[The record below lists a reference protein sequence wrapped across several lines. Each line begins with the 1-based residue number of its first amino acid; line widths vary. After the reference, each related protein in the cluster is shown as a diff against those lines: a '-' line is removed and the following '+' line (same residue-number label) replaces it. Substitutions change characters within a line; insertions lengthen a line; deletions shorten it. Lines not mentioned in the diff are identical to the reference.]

1 MYDLNCFYLWSSS
14 KARNWGWKE
23 DSQEDSNF
31 FKGCIKIYTQEVW
44 KLHIQR
50 LELLFLFFF
59 SIWIVPLIL
68 CFMFW
73 LKRCTALAH
82 KDYISHSV
90 NLLSDWHKGSSCS
103 HFWISEAEKKYSL
116 LSDLSN
122 CKLWAV
128 CSAMRNAKSWEKK
141 CPQKIKY

>member
-1 MYDLNCFYLWSSS
+1 MCDLNSFYLWSSS

-50 LELLFLFFF
+50 LELLFFFF
-59 SIWIVPLIL
+59 NLDSALNTMLYVLI
-68 CFMFW
+68 
-73 LKRCTALAH
+73 KKCTALAH
-82 KDYISHSV
+82 KDYTSHSV
-90 NLLSDWHKGSSCS
+90 NLLYDWHKGSSCS
-103 HFWISEAEKKYSL
+103 HFWISEAEKRYSL

-122 CKLWAV
+122 YKLWAV
-128 CSAMRNAKSWEKK
+128 CSTMRNAKAWEKN
-141 CPQKIKY
+141 CPQKIK